1 MLIKKKENKIMGT
14 TNTKTQSNGD
24 VIRNMSNADLAAFI
38 SAINGGAPVVQV
50 LNWLYEPSTQK

>member
-1 MLIKKKENKIMGT
+1 MGT
-14 TNTKTQSNGD
+14 TNTRTQSNGD

-38 SAINGGAPVVQV
+38 SAINGGVPVVQV